1 MKISKKCQYALKA
14 VFELEK
20 LETGA
25 ILGVLLDEGEP
36 VRNVS
41 ESFTEQGQKIIEVKN
56 LSDHFC
62 VKVRRK
68 NNCSSVRF

>member
-25 ILGVLLDEGEP
+25 ILGVLLD
-36 VRNVS
+36 
-41 ESFTEQGQKIIEVKN
+41 
-56 LSDHFC
+56 
-62 VKVRRK
+62 
-68 NNCSSVRF
+68 

>member
-1 MKISKKCQYALKA
+1 MIISKKCQYALKA

-36 VRNVS
+36 VRNVPG
-41 ESFTEQGQKIIEVKN
+41 SFTEQGQEIIGIKN
-56 LSDHFC
+56 SGDLFC
-62 VKVRRK
+62 VKVR
-68 NNCSSVRF
+68 

>member
-25 ILGVLLDEGEP
+25 ILGVLLDKGEP
-36 VRNVS
+36 VRNVP
-41 ESFTEQGQKIIEVKN
+41 ESFTEQDQEVIEVKN
-56 LSDHFC
+56 LGDYFC
-62 VKVRRK
+62 VKVRRQK
-68 NNCSSVRF
+68 

>member
-36 VRNVS
+36 VRNVPG
-41 ESFTEQGQKIIEVKN
+41 SFTEQGQEVLEVKN
-56 LSDHFC
+56 SGDHFC

-68 NNCSSVRF
+68 K

>member
-20 LETGA
+20 LKTGA

-36 VRNVS
+36 VRNVP
-41 ESFTEQGQKIIEVKN
+41 ESFPEQGQEVIEVK
-56 LSDHFC
+56 
-62 VKVRRK
+62 KPRRSLLCESAPK
-68 NNCSSVRF
+68 E

>member
-20 LETGA
+20 PETGA

-36 VRNVS
+36 LRNVPG
-41 ESFTEQGQKIIEVKN
+41 SFTEQGQEVIEVKN
-56 LSDHFC
+56 LGDYFC
-62 VKVRRK
+62 VKVRRQK
-68 NNCSSVRF
+68 

>member
-25 ILGVLLDEGEP
+25 ILGVLLNEDEL
-36 VRNVS
+36 VRNVP
-41 ESFTEQGQKIIEVKN
+41 ESFTEQGREVIEVKN
-56 LSDHFC
+56 LGDHFC

-68 NNCSSVRF
+68 K